1 MSFKLSSIS
10 TESGASS
17 SSKLSKNY
25 PKTVKYRSGHHHHRH
40 RYEEPKHERIVRR
53 SSSESS
59 TLSKSSSNVSYRC
72 VTTVGKSFVSR
83 CIGVFGMNIF
93 TKKKYIFELF
103 SKFGPIE
110 NFNFI
115 TDARTGLFRGFC
127 FIYYISTD
135 DAKLAKKTLNGIDID
150 GRKIRVD
157 YSFTQRPHSPTP
169 GLYMGRCTKQ
179 LNSLLFLVT
188 LNQLVIRIQSII
200 VLNVIAAAA
209 VVVIL
214 HKYANFLIDT
224 HIVIATDIED
234 AQEVDH
240 KQ

>member
-179 LNSLLFLVT
+179 LNSLYSKPVSHKNPEHHRFKRHCCCCRSRYPT
-188 LNQLVIRIQSII
+188 QIRELSYRYSYS
-200 VLNVIAAAA
+200 NR
-209 VVVIL
+209 
-214 HKYANFLIDT
+214 HRHRRRT
-224 HIVIATDIED
+224 RSRS
-234 AQEVDH
+234 
-240 KQ
+240 